1 MKDHASIDRR
11 GLDLAK
17 AIIEKLEAGDL
28 EAGLARAREVNQRWY
43 KLNPAPLHKEWAE
56 ILHSDWSRIKAVLL
70 DESEHGRNLR
80 QNNPFCG
87 ILTPRERW
95 AVFREHRQHAA

>member
-11 GLDLAK
+11 SLALSR
-17 AIIEKLEAGDL
+17 AIIKKLEEGDI
-28 EAGLARAREVNQRWY
+28 EAGVARARAVNRRWRKVAGTTLHEEWKTILQR
-43 KLNPAPLHKEWAE
+43 
-56 ILHSDWSRIKAVLL
+56 DWPNIKAALL
-70 DESEHGRNLR
+70 DASEQGQALR

-95 AVFREHRQHAA
+95 AIFREFRQHAA